1 MKKGITIISIVSLV
15 VIASC
20 SLTSNKIRHARIL
33 YEEGQLLSNQG
44 QTDKAF
50 AKFEKS
56 LALAREAEFQAG
68 AAHNLNEMAI
78 IHSLRG
84 DHAGARGLLNE
95 AMEIYREMEMN
106 PEVSKCLNNIAISYT
121 RERNFPET
129 LKVYEELLQW
139 DRATHNDLGAGITLN
154 NMGLI
159 LEAHFNNQEQAREY
173 YLEALEIFE
182 KLGKEKQI
190 QAVKENLGEM

>member
-1 MKKGITIISIVSLV
+1 MKTGISILFIVSLFMV
-15 VIASC
+15 VSC

-33 YEEGQLLSNQG
+33 YEEAQLLSNQG
-44 QTDKAF
+44 RTNKAL

-56 LALAREAEFQAG
+56 LALAKEVEFQAG

-78 IHSLRG
+78 IYSSKG
-84 DHAGARGLLNE
+84 DQAGARQFLNE
-95 AMEIYREMEMN
+95 ALEIYKELEMN

-129 LKVYEELLQW
+129 LKTYEELLEW

-159 LEAHFNNQEQAREY
+159 LEGHFDNQKQAREY

-182 KLGKEKQI
+182 SLGKEKHI
-190 QAVKENLGEM
+190 QAVKKNLGEM